1 MTAVPANVTPMTAP
15 PALPAVPH
23 QIALG
28 PTTMREAMDLATL
41 MAGARMV
48 PAHLQKSPSD
58 CLMVVMQARRW
69 NMDPFAVAQ
78 ATSVIHGRL
87 CYEGKLVAAVINTS
101 TLVQGRLSYRY
112 EGEGE
117 DRTIHVSGTPAGE
130 DAPLEV
136 SVRLKDARTDNK
148 VWKTQPDQQLAYH
161 GSRVWN
167 KP

>member
-1 MTAVPANVTPMTAP
+1 MTAVPANITPIAP
-15 PALPAVPH
+15 PAMPAVPY
-23 QIALG
+23 QTALV

-41 MAGARMV
+41 MSGARMV

-69 NMDPFAVAQ
+69 NMDPFSVAQ

-101 TLVQGRLSYRY
+101 PLVQGRLSYRY

-136 SVRLKDARTDNK
+136 TV
-148 VWKTQPDQQLAYH
+148 
-161 GSRVWN
+161 
-167 KP
+167 